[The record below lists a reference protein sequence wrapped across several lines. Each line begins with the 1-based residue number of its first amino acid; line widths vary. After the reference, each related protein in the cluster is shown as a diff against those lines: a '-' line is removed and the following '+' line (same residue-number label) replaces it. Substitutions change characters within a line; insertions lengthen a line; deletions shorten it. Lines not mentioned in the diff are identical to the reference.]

1 MYSYEEELISKIMKM
16 LELCITTILS
26 NSRVHIV
33 YINIT
38 LNQFFPKKLNFLQ
51 VLLSNERNTMIYLHI
66 LWSLLYYIQTFTV

>member
-16 LELCITTILS
+16 LKLCITTILS

-38 LNQFFPKKLNFLQ
+38 WNQFFPKKLNFLQ
-51 VLLSNERNTMIYLHI
+51 VLLSNERNTLIYLHI
-66 LWSLLYYIQTFTV
+66 FWSLLYNI

>member
-16 LELCITTILS
+16 LKLCITTILS

-51 VLLSNERNTMIYLHI
+51 LLLSNERNTLIYLHI
-66 LWSLLYYIQTFTV
+66 FWSLLYNI

>member
-16 LELCITTILS
+16 LKLCIITILS
-26 NSRVHIV
+26 NSRVHII

-51 VLLSNERNTMIYLHI
+51 VLLSNERNTLIYLHI
-66 LWSLLYYIQTFTV
+66 FWSLLYNI

>member
-16 LELCITTILS
+16 LKLCIITILS

-51 VLLSNERNTMIYLHI
+51 LLLSNERNTLIYLHI
-66 LWSLLYYIQTFTV
+66 FWSLLYNI

>member
-1 MYSYEEELISKIMKM
+1 MYSYEEELISKIMEM
-16 LELCITTILS
+16 LKLCIITILS

-51 VLLSNERNTMIYLHI
+51 VLLSNERNTLIYLHI
-66 LWSLLYYIQTFTV
+66 FWSLLYNI

>member
-16 LELCITTILS
+16 LKLCITTILS

-38 LNQFFPKKLNFLQ
+38 RNQFFPQKLNFLQ
-51 VLLSNERNTMIYLHI
+51 LLLSNERNTLIYLHI
-66 LWSLLYYIQTFTV
+66 FWSLLYNI

>member
-16 LELCITTILS
+16 LKLCIITILS

-38 LNQFFPKKLNFLQ
+38 LNQFFPKKFNFLQ
-51 VLLSNERNTMIYLHI
+51 LLLSNERNTLIYLHI
-66 LWSLLYYIQTFTV
+66 FWSLLYNI

>member
-16 LELCITTILS
+16 LKLCITTILS

-51 VLLSNERNTMIYLHI
+51 VLLSNERNTLIYLHMF
-66 LWSLLYYIQTFTV
+66 WSLLYNI

>member
-16 LELCITTILS
+16 LKLCITTILS

-51 VLLSNERNTMIYLHI
+51 VLLSNERNTLIYLHI
-66 LWSLLYYIQTFTV
+66 FWSLLYNI

>member
-16 LELCITTILS
+16 LKLCIITILS

-38 LNQFFPKKLNFLQ
+38 LNQFFPKTLNFLQ
-51 VLLSNERNTMIYLHI
+51 LLLSNERNTLIYLHI
-66 LWSLLYYIQTFTV
+66 FWSLLYNI

>member
-1 MYSYEEELISKIMKM
+1 MYSYEEELILKIMKM

-38 LNQFFPKKLNFLQ
+38 LHSELEFNFRDKILNLNYQ
-51 VLLSNERNTMIYLHI
+51 LRYLKN
-66 LWSLLYYIQTFTV
+66 FEA

>member
-16 LELCITTILS
+16 LKLCIITILS

-51 VLLSNERNTMIYLHI
+51 VLLSNERNTLIYLHI
-66 LWSLLYYIQTFTV
+66 FWSLLYNI

>member
-38 LNQFFPKKLNFLQ
+38 LNQFFPKKIEF
-51 VLLSNERNTMIYLHI
+51 STG
-66 LWSLLYYIQTFTV
+66 TVI

>member
-16 LELCITTILS
+16 LKLCITTILS

-33 YINIT
+33 HINIT

-51 VLLSNERNTMIYLHI
+51 VLLSNERNTLIYLHI
-66 LWSLLYYIQTFTV
+66 FWSLLYNI